1 MSVPSEIVVLTLK
14 KLVYRHTEFPLLGEF
29 LVNKYG
35 FRKVEE
41 EAREVSRVREEVPMD
56 RMKIV
61 FKEEMK
67 ASVVLE
73 EVRRKYSSIKIFE
86 GIYLDAKI
94 NVYILG
100 DVVQKEDTVEI
111 SEQERYSVYTAEY
124 QMVKFTSESG
134 YALQQLLE
142 RLTVDL
148 GLKFGSKTWLFHRC
162 KEA

>member
-1 MSVPSEIVVLTLK
+1 MPREIVVLTLK

-35 FRKVEE
+35 FKKVEE
-41 EAREVSRVREEVPMD
+41 EAREVSRVREVPMN
-56 RMKIV
+56 RMKIIL
-61 FKEEMK
+61 EEEIK
-67 ASVVLE
+67 APVISE

-86 GIYLDAKI
+86 GIYLDARI

-111 SEQERYSVYTAEY
+111 SEQERYSAYTAEY

>member
-1 MSVPSEIVVLTLK
+1 VPREIVVLTLK

-35 FRKVEE
+35 FKKVEE
-41 EAREVSRVREEVPMD
+41 EAREVSRVREVPMN
-56 RMKIV
+56 RMKIIL
-61 FKEEMK
+61 EEEIK
-67 ASVVLE
+67 APVISE

-86 GIYLDAKI
+86 GIYLDARI

-111 SEQERYSVYTAEY
+111 SEQERYSAYTAEY